1 MIIYADV
8 LVCIN
13 VLITYIFLVC
23 VRVFTN
29 IPTGKIGVAIASLLG
44 GVSALIIFLGEIGL
58 VFSVG
63 YKLFTAAVIVSVAF
77 LPRRFKTFLKV
88 FLAFFGVSFLFG
100 GAVFFLQFTT
110 SAHNVLY
117 YNGTVYFD
125 MSIKY
130 LVAVVFIIYG
140 IFLAFDYFLSRH
152 AAKNHIYTV
161 SVSFRNVTVKLRGM
175 VDTGNSLKEG
185 ISGNPVF
192 VAELTSVLPLF
203 SCEETDFLK
212 SDFSGYMPH
221 TLKNKFRI
229 IPCNTV
235 KGGGL
240 LPGFVPDEITVR
252 MDKKICHIPKVVVAV
267 TTENIS
273 DGEFEVLLN
282 KSIYDCQWK
291 EREND
296 EKASLCVYKD

>member
-1 MIIYADV
+1 MVIYADV

-29 IPTGKIGVAIASLLG
+29 IPTGKIGVAVSSLLG
-44 GVSALIIFLGEIGL
+44 GVSALVIFLGDMGL
-58 VFSVG
+58 LFSVG
-63 YKLFTAAVIVSVAF
+63 YKFATAAVIVAVAF
-77 LPRRFKTFLKV
+77 LPRRLKTFLKV

-100 GAVFFLQFTT
+100 GVIYFLQFTDP
-110 SAHNVLY
+110 SHKLLL

-140 IFLAFDYFLSRH
+140 VFLAFDYFLSRH

-161 SVSFRNVTVKLRGM
+161 SVTFRDVTVKLRGM
-175 VDTGNSLKEG
+175 VDTGNSLKDG

-192 VAELTSVLPLF
+192 VAELSSVLPLF
-203 SCEETDFLK
+203 SYTEIDFIK
-212 SDFSGYMPH
+212 GDFTGDAV
-221 TLKNKFRI
+221 TALQNKFRI

-235 KGGGL
+235 NGGGL
-240 LPGFVPDEITVR
+240 LAGFVPNKVTVE
-252 MDKKICHIPKVVVAV
+252 MNKKICHIPKAVIAV
-267 TTENIS
+267 TTENLS
-273 DGEFEVLLN
+273 DGEYDILLN

-291 EREND
+291 ERESD
-296 EKASLCVYKD
+296 GKASLCVNKN